1 MIFGFLILLIAI
13 AISVVAEYYSIMG
26 LVALFAAATL
36 PVIIMGASLGL
47 GKVAALVWLH
57 QNWARAGMLFKMY
70 MVPAVFFLMFL
81 TSMGIFGFLSKAHVD
96 QGVTSGDVTAQVEL
110 IETKIATQRE
120 NINAARKVLTQMD
133 GAVDQVLERSKNE
146 QGARNANTL
155 RNQQA
160 KDREKLTADI
170 AKAQTAIATLN
181 EEKTVINRD
190 LRKVEAEVGPVKY
203 IAQMIYGDNPDAN
216 LLERAVRWVIILIVI
231 VFDPLALVLI
241 LCATQQFA
249 WARESRASQRRERD
263 AARVAEKIVPRPEPK
278 IVVPEPV
285 VVPEPIIEPVPEPK
299 VAATFSHYVVE
310 DSVVPPEEKKTPRR
324 QAPELTP
331 VAVESPEPVIEPVVE
346 PVVEEQPSRVANP
359 EAVPGV
365 NRRVMHSHLS
375 ADNAQNDS
383 AVRSD
388 FGNTFPTNPGKG
400 DMYLRIDFLPNR
412 LFKYNGNT
420 WLQVD
425 KDQTDVYAYD
435 KLYIEHLISEIDAGK
450 YEIDSLTEVEREQ
463 IKQHLEKSNGN

>member
-57 QNWARAGMLFKMY
+57 HNWTRAGMLFKMY

-160 KDREKLTADI
+160 KDREKLAADI

-216 LLERAVRWVIILIVI
+216 LLERAVRWVIILIVV

-249 WARESRASQRRERD
+249 WARELRATQRREQD
-263 AARVAEKIVPRPEPK
+263 AARVAEKIVPRPAPK
-278 IVVPEPV
+278 V
-285 VVPEPIIEPVPEPK
+285 VVPESVIEPVPEPK
-299 VAATFSHYVVE
+299 VAATFSHYAVE
-310 DSVVPPEEKKTPRR
+310 DSVVTPEEKKTPRR
-324 QAPELTP
+324 RAPKLTP
-331 VAVESPEPVIEPVVE
+331 VEVEPIAPVVE
-346 PVVEEQPSRVANP
+346 AVVEDVVEPEPIIEEQPSRVANP
-359 EAVPGV
+359 EAAPGI
-365 NRRVMHSHLS
+365 NRRVMHSHLA
-375 ADNAQNDS
+375 ADNDQIDS
-383 AVRSD
+383 VVRSD
-388 FGNTFPTNPGKG
+388 FGNTFPTDPGKG

-450 YEIDSLTEVEREQ
+450 YEIDSLSEVEREQ
-463 IKQHLEKSNGN
+463 IKQYLEKSNSN